1 MRAATV
7 AEGSRETFREPLDG
21 IQKELGD
28 SGKISVNGGRAPVH
42 IVVPR
47 LVLGGSR
54 SAKKCLLRRMITLDR
69 GVIVSGSS
77 EFWGVLTRSKSTQ
90 VKTIT

>member
-42 IVVPR
+42 IVVH
-47 LVLGGSR
+47 
-54 SAKKCLLRRMITLDR
+54 R
-69 GVIVSGSS
+69 GLP
-77 EFWGVLTRSKSTQ
+77 ECQKVLT
-90 VKTIT
+90 V